1 MSLLSRT
8 WTVPLI
14 ACLMLQM
21 ITTVARG
28 APPVAD
34 EALAERRKS
43 IAALPDAARQELI
56 RKYEQYQQLTP
67 EERNKLQNLHDVM
80 EAEPDL
86 KKVMDRYCD
95 WLKNLDLTQREQLR
109 QAKTPEQK
117 RNLVSKFYQAQVQ
130 RKEDAWRN
138 ANPLPP
144 EKQRLPV
151 PLLNGSELKKVMTAL
166 ESECVKEGIL
176 DSKTQNALASAP
188 GTQRYKL
195 LVRAIGEYHH
205 PAGGPQR
212 EFEIPQ
218 TVKTTLEEVIR
229 QGEGRQKL
237 NELLRNGDR
246 LRNMRNMFFY
256 LLARST
262 AEEAR
267 HEFRGSDAGPLKL
280 ALFNALPTERQ
291 TQFSQA
297 PPDKRDPL
305 LMRMHLDEIW
315 TAFSKAGDFPRFDGD
330 GPGRGRPGDFPL
342 QFRNG
347 DGNRRSIPG
356 RKDLPTEGRLP
367 KKE

>member
-1 MSLLSRT
+1 MSLLTRN
-8 WTVPLI
+8 WTLLLF
-14 ACLMLQM
+14 ACLILQSM
-21 ITTVARG
+21 TTVASG

-34 EALAERRKS
+34 EVLAERRKA

-56 RKYEQYQQLTP
+56 RKYEQYQKLTP
-67 EERNKLQNLHDVM
+67 EERDKLQNLHDVM
-80 EAEPDL
+80 DAEPDL
-86 KKVMDRYCD
+86 QKVMDRYCD

-117 RNLVSKFYQAQVQ
+117 RNLVSKFYQAQIQ
-130 RKEDAWRN
+130 HKEDAWRN

-151 PLLNGSELKKVMTAL
+151 LLLNGSELKKVMTAL

-176 DSKTQNALASAP
+176 DSKTQTAIASAA

-205 PAGGPQR
+205 PAEGPQR

-218 TVKTTLEEVIR
+218 SVKSTFEEIIR
-229 QGEGRQKL
+229 QGEGRPKL
-237 NELLRNGDR
+237 SELLRNGDR
-246 LRNMRNMFFY
+246 SRNMRNMFFNQ
-256 LLARST
+256 LARST

-267 HEFRGSDAGPLKL
+267 QEFRGPDAGQLKL
-280 ALFNALPTERQ
+280 TLFNALPTERQ

-305 LMRMHLDEIW
+305 LMRIHLEEIW
-315 TAFSKAGDFPRFDGD
+315 MAFSKAGDFPRFDGD
-330 GPGRGRPGDFPL
+330 GPARGRPGDFPL

-347 DGNRRSIPG
+347 DANRRPIPG
-356 RKDLPTEGRLP
+356 RKDMPTEGRLP